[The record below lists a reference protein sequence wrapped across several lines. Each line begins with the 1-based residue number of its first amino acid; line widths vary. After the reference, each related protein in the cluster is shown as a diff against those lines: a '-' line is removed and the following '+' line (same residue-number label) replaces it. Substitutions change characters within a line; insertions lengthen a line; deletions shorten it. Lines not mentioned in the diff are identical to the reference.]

1 MTSPIRIAPSIL
13 SADFA
18 RLGEEVRALEAAG
31 ADWIHVDVM
40 DGHFVPNI
48 TIGPA
53 VVKALRPHTKL
64 PFDVHLM
71 IAPVD
76 GFLDAFAEAGADIIT
91 VHPEAGPHVHR
102 TVQHIKSLGKL
113 AGVSLNPGTPA
124 KMLDYLID
132 DIDLVLI
139 MSVNPGFGG
148 QSFIDSQ
155 LRKIEAVRKM
165 IDKTGRDIR
174 LEVDGGI
181 DMQTAVRAIAAGAD
195 VLVAGT
201 ATFRGGPTAYATNI
215 AGLKNAGLKNK
226 NEGLKNEGVRSD
238 GQQIAGFPDA

>member
-1 MTSPIRIAPSIL
+1 MTTPVRIAPSIL

-18 RLGEEVRALEAAG
+18 RLGAEVEAIEKAG
-31 ADWIHVDVM
+31 ADLIHVDVM

-53 VVKALRPHTKL
+53 VVKALRPYAKK

-71 IAPVD
+71 ISPVD
-76 GFLDAFAEAGADIIT
+76 PYIEAFAEAGADGIT

-102 TVQHIKSLGKL
+102 TLQLIRSLGKRP
-113 AGVSLNPGTPA
+113 GVVLNPGTPIEHIDYV
-124 KMLDYLID
+124 LDLV
-132 DIDLVLI
+132 DLVLI

-148 QSFIDSQ
+148 QSFISSQ
-155 LRKIEAVRKM
+155 LKKIEAAANR
-165 IDKTGRDIR
+165 IAKTGRHID

-181 DMQTAVRAIAAGAD
+181 TPETAKLAVSVGAN

-201 ATFRGGPTAYATNI
+201 SVFKGGPERYAANI
-215 AGLKNAGLKNK
+215 VALRG
-226 NEGLKNEGVRSD
+226 
-238 GQQIAGFPDA
+238 